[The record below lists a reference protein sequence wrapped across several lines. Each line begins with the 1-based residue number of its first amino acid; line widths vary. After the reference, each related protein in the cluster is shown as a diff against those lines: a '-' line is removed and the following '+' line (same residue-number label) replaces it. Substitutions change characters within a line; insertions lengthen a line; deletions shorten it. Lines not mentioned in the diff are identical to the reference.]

1 MTQETS
7 IQAYKAF
14 NSDWTCRGFKYTVG
28 ETYDHKGKVDVCK
41 TGFHACTNPL
51 EVFQHYVPTGKFAAV
66 ELSGEISKSTD
77 GDTKIASAK
86 IMIKAEIS
94 LYDFIGRA
102 VACLMDN
109 ATEKTQHA
117 TGYRSAASATGY
129 QSAASATGYQ
139 SAASATGDQSAA
151 SATGYRSAASAT
163 GDQSAASADHK
174 SSSAFAPGRFGVV
187 SGVTGSA
194 LHLNEWD
201 AAGQNI
207 IHVWAGIVGRDG
219 VKEGQ
224 KYTLTDGTMTK
235 VSA

>member
-102 VACLMDN
+102 VAWLMDN

-129 QSAASATGYQ
+129 
-139 SAASATGDQSAA
+139 
-151 SATGYRSAASAT
+151 
-163 GDQSAASADHK
+163 QSAASADHK